1 MAQSDTAPAI
11 VQNLN
16 MASDLYGDR
25 SNIRNP
31 YDTGVQLFTNI
42 GSGANF
48 IPIRGSNT
56 HLLNGESEKRPNVGC
71 DFTATFNWSSFL
83 PKGFASDQ
91 FYYAVTSI
99 GITPLAFGLGEHDAG
114 VSALNTGKLV
124 IDGASQGV
132 EPASVTLLP
141 GQVLGTMYRATFTGA
156 WMEYKQDGRK
166 TSFVFDHLL
175 NIPAVTTLN
184 DAAGVGLSLQSNRA
198 MLPVP
203 FLLSPRNTN
212 QSQEVLEL
220 HFADLNPISDL
231 SGLAETSGGTE
242 GYALV
247 YKLDFGGYFCDAAGT
262 PANQEYTLASA
273 RAAAS
278 CRYPLNDVTWWS
290 TDESSTPSRWSTSC
304 WITRACVPLAS
315 RSTGAPSRSTP
326 R

>member
-1 MAQSDTAPAI
+1 MANAAAPAI

-31 YDTGVQLFTNI
+31 YDTGVQLFAMSGNSFGPKRTSNI
-42 GSGANF
+42 
-48 IPIRGSNT
+48 
-56 HLLNGESEKRPNVGC
+56 HLLNGETEKRPSVGC
-71 DFTATFNWSSFL
+71 DFVATFNWSSFL

-99 GITPLAFGLGEHDAG
+99 GLSAVQFGKVTVDDNTLSDVVMTTGAVANDAP
-114 VSALNTGKLV
+114 
-124 IDGASQGV
+124 SQGFIGAAF
-132 EPASVTLLP
+132 PAVALANNPGVAVQRP
-141 GQVLGTMYRATFTGA
+141 GQVLASVFRSVFAGA

-166 TSFVFDHLL
+166 TAFVFDHLL

-198 MLPVP
+198 LLPVP

-220 HFADLNPISDL
+220 HFADLNSVADL
-231 SGLAETSGGTE
+231 SGLAETSSGTE
-242 GYALV
+242 AYALV
-247 YKLDFGGYFCDAAGT
+247 YKLDFGGYFCDAAGN

-273 RAAAS
+273 RAAAEY
-278 CRYPLNDVTWWS
+278 RP
-290 TDESSTPSRWSTSC
+290 
-304 WITRACVPLAS
+304 I
-315 RSTGAPSRSTP
+315 G
-326 R
+326 

>member
-1 MAQSDTAPAI
+1 MSEAAAPAI

-31 YDTGVQLFTNI
+31 YDTGVQLFTNA
-42 GSGANF
+42 GAGANF
-48 IPIRGSNT
+48 VPVRSSNT

-99 GITPLAFGLGEHDAG
+99 GLSAVQFGKVTVDNHSADAKMA
-114 VSALNTGKLV
+114 SALVTA
-124 IDGASQGV
+124 DRAAQGV
-132 EPASVTLLP
+132 VQAAVGAYTAGDAIALQRP
-141 GQVLGTMYRATFTGA
+141 GQVLATMFRSVFSGA

-166 TSFVFDHLL
+166 TAFVFDHLL
-175 NIPAVTTLN
+175 NIPAVTTIN

-198 MLPVP
+198 LLPVP

-220 HFADLNPISDL
+220 HFADLNPIVDL
-231 SGLAETSGGTE
+231 SGVAETSATTE
-242 GYALV
+242 AYALV
-247 YKLDFGGYFCDAAGT
+247 YKLDFGGYFCDAAGN

-273 RAAAS
+273 RASAEY
-278 CRYPLNDVTWWS
+278 RPV
-290 TDESSTPSRWSTSC
+290 
-304 WITRACVPLAS
+304 
-315 RSTGAPSRSTP
+315 GG
-326 R
+326 

>member
-1 MAQSDTAPAI
+1 MATGNAPAI

-31 YDTGVQLFTNI
+31 YDTGVQLFTNA
-42 GSGANF
+42 GAGANF
-48 IPIRGSNT
+48 VPVRSSNT

-99 GITPLAFGLGEHDAG
+99 GLSAVQFGLGQHDAS
-114 VSALNTGKLV
+114 VDKLNTGNL
-124 IDGASQGV
+124 ILDGASQGV
-132 EPASVTLLP
+132 EAASVTLLP
-141 GQVLGTMYRATFTGA
+141 GQVLGTIFRSVFSGA

-175 NIPAVTTLN
+175 NIPAVTTIN

-198 MLPVP
+198 LLPVP

-212 QSQEVLEL
+212 QSQEVLKIN
-220 HFADLNPISDL
+220 FANLNEVECVTGNAL
-231 SGLAETSGGTE
+231 TATLAGTDI
-242 GYALV
+242 YAFV
-247 YKLDFGGYFCDAAGT
+247 YKLDFGGYFCDAAGN

-273 RAAAS
+273 RASAEY
-278 CRYPLNDVTWWS
+278 RPV
-290 TDESSTPSRWSTSC
+290 
-304 WITRACVPLAS
+304 
-315 RSTGAPSRSTP
+315 GG
-326 R
+326 